1 MDARHDAA
9 RARRET
15 ARRDE
20 EGLRFILWH
29 LQFIL
34 CGGDPKAFEY
44 ALQWFAYVIQKRQK
58 PATILVLYG
67 SQGVGK
73 SALVS
78 INESGVG
85 ILPRIYGGIH
95 GYFQT
100 CSNIDHVLKD
110 FNADNMNKLFCCLEE
125 ATPYKKGHRNNDQLG
140 ALITNETMRVEM
152 KGIDAIHVNDYRAF
166 CCCTNNRDAFK
177 IAEGDRRHV
186 MLEADDRF
194 SQLAVKEGRC
204 TTETRMEYCAKL
216 SRIINEDI
224 AYEFFKL
231 CMLMD
236 ISDFKPQTLYE
247 TDLHREQQAQ
257 HECALKAFLGAAQ
270 SGEYSFAE
278 NSISMPGFGES
289 KQGWRY
295 LTSLQLLEHFR
306 RYLDKSGLCSSI
318 DNIKSL
324 GWAVKRYPEMV
335 QKLDEG
341 RCVRYAIRTGA

>member
-1 MDARHDAA
+1 
-9 RARRET
+9 
-15 ARRDE
+15 
-20 EGLRFILWH
+20 
-29 LQFIL
+29 
-34 CGGDPKAFEY
+34 
-44 ALQWFAYVIQKRQK
+44 
-58 PATILVLYG
+58 
-67 SQGVGK
+67 
-73 SALVS
+73 
-78 INESGVG
+78 
-85 ILPRIYGGIH
+85 
-95 GYFQT
+95 
-100 CSNIDHVLKD
+100 
-110 FNADNMNKLFCCLEE
+110 MNKLFCCLEE

-216 SRIINEDI
+216 SRIINDDI

-257 HECALKAFLGAAQ
+257 HECALKAFLGAVQ

-278 NSISMPGFGES
+278 HSISMPGLGES